1 MNLIEICG
9 FIATALVFIS
19 FLPKNV
25 KFIRWANLVGSI
37 FFVIYG
43 FGIGA
48 FWTGLMNFG
57 LIFVQLYHL
66 FRIYKGE
73 KNDTKN

>member
-1 MNLIEICG
+1 MNLIELTG
-9 FIATALVFIS
+9 LIATFLVFIS

-25 KFIRWANLVGSI
+25 KFIRFANLIGSI

-48 FWTGLMNFG
+48 FWTGTLNAG
-57 LIFVQLYHL
+57 LIIVQAYHL
-66 FRIYKGE
+66 VRLYNGKE
-73 KNDTKN
+73 K